1 MLTQHT
7 TVFFVR
13 LPCISIP
20 YPAKKSPTAVFGCFG
35 FYKADDDARLTPCK
49 EDNAVKGKTHNISG
63 RFGYLLLRYPPD
75 HNSLRC
81 TLQAL
86 HKGKSKSRPPENV
99 CSFNGI
105 KLPLCLPLR
114 LHPVGG
120 ITTAIISTVISLALS
135 FPAVHTCLRY
145 TDIP

>member
-63 RFGYLLLRYPPD
+63 RFGYLLLRY
-75 HNSLRC
+75 LF
-81 TLQAL
+81 TLTFYFP
-86 HKGKSKSRPPENV
+86 KNPE
-99 CSFNGI
+99 CGI
-105 KLPLCLPLR
+105 
-114 LHPVGG
+114 
-120 ITTAIISTVISLALS
+120 SE
-135 FPAVHTCLRY
+135 
-145 TDIP
+145 